1 MKKGEV
7 KMAEENNKDQ
17 FGRKDETINIYRI
30 PMNFK
35 IDASFLGFTIQW
47 KRLFESLV
55 VGVLCFITV
64 LIIGG
69 MFSLDAKMMLIV
81 ELLGFIG
88 GTAAS
93 MVGVNGVSLFD
104 YILRIMHFLKERKVY
119 GPPDEEYM
127 EQYELEVEKER
138 SKSEKND
145 PKEKKSKV
153 KRNGI
158 GEKVDKKTIKREKK
172 RKAYEK
178 KIKEEM
184 LRQGEDPV
192 KVASMYIELPENE
205 KEKKKQRKEPQN
217 DYPLYRLGRNMKKAI
232 KTQALKYLGNSNNIR
247 NQKIV
252 DGYEIPAPFTTA
264 VDLLTIKSISNG
276 VVITKNNDFV
286 KILEID
292 PVRYDL
298 KTNREKNRI
307 ITSFAKYL
315 KIAPKTLQIKS
326 IGVNADLSGIIEESE
341 KIISQET
348 NEKCK
353 SLQED
358 EIEYLKQVKSHSV
371 TRRYYMIFKIENVA
385 NTIDESVKAIN
396 ELNGYYV
403 TAKHHL
409 ANCGLDIHEYSKNHS
424 ENMLYR
430 LYTMLHKNSPVSC
443 YDYKMQTSAQYL
455 RGVHEAKVLKNVP
468 IADFFSPVTVDIS
481 KHKYVKV
488 DDTYKAYFYLSGEEG
503 YRENVL
509 GDWITNLTNYDDSID
524 VDIFAKKEN
533 KGIVKQQIGFALRN
547 NKSSIERLKDTDVSY
562 DKRVDRLRSTYYIK
576 QELDGQD
583 FYYMSILVTLSAK
596 SEEALTLKIKAFKDE
611 MKTKEMQV
619 YGCEFIE
626 DVAFLNTLPL
636 NTLDSK
642 WIEPNAKRNVLT
654 LGLAS
659 CFPFFS
665 NEISDAKGIY
675 IGTNKEDG
683 STILLD
689 LFNRKLYNNAN
700 VCVLG
705 GSGSGKTYL
714 IQLIAMRYRKKRMPT
729 YVIAP
734 LKGFEWKRACL
745 ELGGTFIE
753 LSETSKD
760 HINVMD
766 VRVRDTSADAQID
779 SVAESKSALL
789 AKISTLKTFF
799 SLLTSNLSL
808 AEQDDLEGE
817 LDIALT
823 KVYRKYG
830 ITEDNDSLFDK
841 NGEYKEMPILGDV
854 YEECQKDDYECMGP
868 LLKQLKKFVHGSYKA
883 FNHRTNVNL
892 DNLYIV
898 FDVSNIGSE
907 KLLPVVMFIATDFTW
922 SRIKED
928 RTQDKIVLLDE
939 VWKLIDTNDTVAN
952 YVLELYKTIRGYGG
966 GVVCA
971 TQDLNDFAA
980 LKNGIYGDRI
990 LSNSSAKVIMK
1001 IQPEN
1006 AKSIRRVFSL
1016 TEDEFDNILRMEKGQ
1031 GILISNQDNVM
1042 INVMA
1047 SEKED
1052 RLITTDASKLRAYY
1066 GNVRRVEEKQYQR
1079 IAR

>member
-1 MKKGEV
+1 
-7 KMAEENNKDQ
+7 MAEDNRDP
-17 FGRKDETINIYRI
+17 FGRKDEEIKVFRI
-30 PMNFK
+30 PLNFK
-35 IDASFLGFTIQW
+35 MDASFLGFTIQW
-47 KRLFESLV
+47 KRLLESLA
-55 VGVLCFITV
+55 VGVACFAVV
-64 LIIGG
+64 LILGST
-69 MFSLDAKMMLIV
+69 FLADAKM
-81 ELLGFIG
+81 LLVAEILAFIA

-93 MVGVNGVSLFD
+93 MVGINGVSLLD
-104 YILRIMHFLKERKVY
+104 YVMRILHFLKERKIY
-119 GPPDEEYM
+119 GPPDEEYL
-127 EQYELEVEKER
+127 ERYELGIDKER
-138 SKSEKND
+138 EKSQKNSEKKFERKKFHKTGNK
-145 PKEKKSKV
+145 KEK
-153 KRNGI
+153 I
-158 GEKVDKKTIKREKK
+158 DKKSLKKEKK

-178 KIKEEM
+178 KIKEQM
-184 LRQGEDPV
+184 LKQGEDPV
-192 KVASMYIELPENE
+192 KVASLYIELPEKDKN
-205 KEKKKQRKEPQN
+205 KERSQKAKNISQK
-217 DYPLYRLGRNMKKAI
+217 DYPIYQLGRNI
-232 KTQALKYLGNSNNIR
+232 KRTFQTQILRYFGTNKDIR
-247 NQKIV
+247 DQKIV
-252 DGYEIPAPFTTA
+252 DGYEIPAPFTTT
-264 VDLLTIKSISNG
+264 VDMLPIKSISNG

-307 ITSFAKYL
+307 ILNFAKYL
-315 KIAPKTLQIKS
+315 KIAPRTLQIKS
-326 IGVNADLSGIIEESE
+326 ISVNADLSGIINESE
-341 KIISQET
+341 KIINQET
-348 NEKCK
+348 NDRCRI
-353 SLQED
+353 LQED

-371 TRRYYMIFKIENVA
+371 ARRYFMIFKVQNVA
-385 NTIDESVKAIN
+385 NTVEDSIKAIN
-396 ELNGYYV
+396 ELNGHYL

-409 ANCGLDIHEYSKNHS
+409 TNCGLSIHEYSENHS
-424 ENMLYR
+424 ENMLYC
-430 LYTMLHKNSPVSC
+430 LYTILHKNSPISC
-443 YDYKMQTSAQYL
+443 YDYKMQTSAKYL
-455 RGVHEAKVLKNVP
+455 KGVHEPKVLRSVP
-468 IADFFSPVTVDIS
+468 IADFFSPITIDFS

-488 DDTYKAYFYLSGEEG
+488 DDVYKAYFYLSGEDG
-503 YRENVL
+503 YREFVL
-509 GDWITNLTNYDDSID
+509 GDWITNLTNYDDTID
-524 VDIFAKKEN
+524 VDIFARKEN
-533 KGIVKQQIGFALRN
+533 KAIVKQQLGFVLRN
-547 NKSSIERLKDTDVSY
+547 NKNSTEHLKDTDVSY
-562 DKRVDRLRSTYYIK
+562 DKRISRLRSSYYIK
-576 QELDGQD
+576 QEIDQQD
-583 FYYMSILVTLSAK
+583 FYYMDILVTLSAE
-596 SEEALTLKIKAFKDE
+596 SEEALTMKIKAFKDE
-611 MKTKEMQV
+611 MTSKGMQV

-626 DVAFLNTLPL
+626 DVGFLNTLPL

-654 LGLAS
+654 MGLAS

-675 IGTNKEDG
+675 IGINKEDG

-789 AKISTLKTFF
+789 AKISTLKTFL
-799 SLLTSNLSL
+799 SLLTSNLSP

-823 KVYRKYG
+823 KVYKKYG
-830 ITEDNDSLFDK
+830 ITEDNDSLFDE

-868 LLKQLKKFVHGSYKA
+868 LLKQLKKFVYGSYKA
-883 FNHRTNVNL
+883 FNNRTNVNL

-971 TQDLNDFAA
+971 TQNLNDFAA

-990 LSNSSAKVIMK
+990 LSNSSAKIIMK

-1066 GNVRRVEEKQYQR
+1066 GDSKQVEEERQKK
-1079 IAR
+1079 IVG